1 MFLMSS
7 VAACQAT
14 WRRAPHQQKNQKS
27 RTDKMTC
34 DRILTR
40 RPRQCWYL
48 QPKCSLKYRCNS
60 AIVAEEAR
68 RKSARQKRRF
78 LAASRASFSSRID
91 CFAANTAFFSHFSM
105 SSILVSVGIQPGGAD
120 GCKVV
125 RYESATSD
133 AVEVEQV
140 LNDHEQALKDIG
152 KLEEFEFASEQKR
165 LAGGTASAAAG
176 SDNAA
181 AGTMAQMLLIRE
193 SGKMKMVKDLL
204 LSSTSGA
211 PSLAGINADVRVPV
225 EDAVRIA
232 AKAHQLSEASALLR
246 KNCQIFEKRARSTM
260 TTLRD
265 LKHKLRPLWLT
276 MPVNH
281 QIKICVGSDTYGGDI
296 PCFAR
301 CVPSHTSHATRHT
314 SHATHSS
321 SSSPPLP
328 SSA

>member
-1 MFLMSS
+1 
-7 VAACQAT
+7 
-14 WRRAPHQQKNQKS
+14 
-27 RTDKMTC
+27 
-34 DRILTR
+34 
-40 RPRQCWYL
+40 
-48 QPKCSLKYRCNS
+48 
-60 AIVAEEAR
+60 
-68 RKSARQKRRF
+68 
-78 LAASRASFSSRID
+78 
-91 CFAANTAFFSHFSM
+91 M

-140 LNDHEQALKDIG
+140 LNDHEQALKDIS

-165 LAGGTASAAAG
+165 IAGGAASAAAG

-193 SGKMKMVKDLL
+193 SSKMKMVKDLL

-211 PSLAGINADVRVPV
+211 PSLAGINADVRLPLD
-225 EDAVRIA
+225 DAVRIA

-276 MPVNH
+276 VPVNH

-301 CVPSHTSHATRHT
+301 CVPSHTSHVTRHITRHT
-314 SHATHSS
+314 SHVTRHTPHATRHT
-321 SSSPPLP
+321 PH
-328 SSA
+328 ATRHT

>member
-1 MFLMSS
+1 
-7 VAACQAT
+7 
-14 WRRAPHQQKNQKS
+14 
-27 RTDKMTC
+27 
-34 DRILTR
+34 
-40 RPRQCWYL
+40 
-48 QPKCSLKYRCNS
+48 
-60 AIVAEEAR
+60 
-68 RKSARQKRRF
+68 
-78 LAASRASFSSRID
+78 
-91 CFAANTAFFSHFSM
+91 M

-140 LNDHEQALKDIG
+140 LNDHEQALKDIS

-165 LAGGTASAAAG
+165 IAGGAASAAAG

-193 SGKMKMVKDLL
+193 SSKMKMVKDLL

-211 PSLAGINADVRVPV
+211 PSLAGINADVRLPV
-225 EDAVRIA
+225 DDAVRIA

-276 MPVNH
+276 VPVNH

-301 CVPSHTSHATRHT
+301 CVPSHTSHVTRHT
-314 SHATHSS
+314 SHVTRHTSHVTRHTSHVTRHTSHVTRHTPPVTRHTSHITHH
-321 SSSPPLP
+321 P